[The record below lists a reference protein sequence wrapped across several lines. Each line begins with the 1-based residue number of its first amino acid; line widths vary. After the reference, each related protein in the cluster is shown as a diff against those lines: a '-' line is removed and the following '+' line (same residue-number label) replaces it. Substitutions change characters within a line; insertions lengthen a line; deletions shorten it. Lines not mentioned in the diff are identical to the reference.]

1 MSRSSFLDEELLADE
16 DIADL
21 VNYYNHHQQHQP
33 THGMNYM
40 APPPPQQHAT
50 AGYNN
55 NFQQQQHQGSPFF
68 SSSTMVASSSHQQG
82 PSLDVSIETAIDE
95 PFRHQWSNYDLKKDD
110 EMYEKYN
117 VALKIKN
124 NANSISAPLLLNC
137 RHEIHDKGNICEMI
151 HKKTNVTG
159 YYLDFLLFD
168 SQPFTLQPLEE
179 KIVLVSISRPS
190 RTMVSHGKYYIQFYV
205 LTAGNFQM
213 LCHTQQVK
221 VLTSK
226 NKNNRTKR
234 VSLDPTKQDISVKN
248 LVPKEWQHIQTSHQ
262 VFEACFWDEVDLT
275 GEKKKYTPPPASAI
289 SSSSRS
295 SASSSSSNN
304 NPSATTSTPKTEI
317 QNNGTPQSSSAG
329 IMNQPPQQ
337 QTNGDLLLQHQ
348 QGHHFPGL
356 GDASPLFK
364 NPLSPSLMAGL
375 SSPNH
380 DFLRSPFREDHH
392 ALDSEFHGHSFL
404 EEPAGHIQNY
414 IPISTHTS
422 IIKIFQKQLDF
433 YKQQMEILLTE
444 LKRHDKRMAETLYRQ
459 YASVL
464 QRDSMSS
471 SSSWDDSNIPSEE
484 DLENMFNK
492 MKIIKEQVEQSIND
506 SKKPPCSPVAYSNFS
521 PHHDYVQSPIYALY
535 NSKDYDFSFDED
547 VTIPDYYEVK
557 CNSTVL
563 KTWQITNCGIPFP
576 RGTRIVVKSDKET
589 PLENDE
595 QLLPLRNTIE
605 DRVLSESELAGFN
618 ETKNIS
624 CSIKTPNVE
633 GLYRREFCLQLPNN
647 IEFGDSLVV
656 IFRAV
661 K

>member
-21 VNYYNHHQQHQP
+21 VNYYNHHHQHQQP
-33 THGMNYM
+33 QGNVNYLV
-40 APPPPQQHAT
+40 
-50 AGYNN
+50 
-55 NFQQQQHQGSPFF
+55 QQQQQLANTMQQQQGSPFF
-68 SSSTMVASSSHQQG
+68 SSSLVASSSSLQQG
-82 PSLDVSIETAIDE
+82 PSLDISIETAIDE

-124 NANSISAPLLLNC
+124 NANSTSAPLLLNC
-137 RHEIHDKGNICEMI
+137 RHEIHDKGNICEMS

-205 LTAGNFQM
+205 LTAGNFQL

-275 GEKKKYTPPPASAI
+275 GEKKKYTPPPASTTA
-289 SSSSRS
+289 SSSRT
-295 SASSSSSNN
+295 SATSSN
-304 NPSATTSTPKTEI
+304 PSTTTPKTEI
-317 QNNGTPQSSSAG
+317 QSNGTPQSSSPG
-329 IMNQPPQQ
+329 LMNQQQQ
-337 QTNGDLLLQHQ
+337 QTSTTNGEMLLQQHP
-348 QGHHFPGL
+348 QGHSHFPGL
-356 GDASPLFK
+356 GDGGSPLFK
-364 NPLSPSLMAGL
+364 NPLSPGLMAGL
-375 SSPNH
+375 VSPNH
-380 DFLRSPFREDHH
+380 DFLRSPFRDDHH
-392 ALDSEFHGHSFL
+392 TLDSEFHGHSFL
-404 EEPAGHIQNY
+404 EEPSGHIQNY

-471 SSSWDDSNIPSEE
+471 STSWDDSNIPSEE

-521 PHHDYVQSPIYALY
+521 PHHDYVQSPTYSLY

-563 KTWQITNCGIPFP
+563 KTWQITNCGMPFP

-589 PLENDE
+589 PLESDE
-595 QLLPLRNTIE
+595 LLLPLRNTIE

-624 CSIKTPNVE
+624 CSIKAPNVE
-633 GLYRREFCLQLPNN
+633 GLFRREYCLQLPNN